1 MAERVLMSGNE
12 AIASGAIHAG
22 CKAFFGY
29 PITPQS
35 EIPEYMAR
43 ELPKAGGVFLQS
55 ECELAAAG
63 MVYGASYT
71 GTRTMTAS
79 SGPGISLMQEFFSF
93 ASSQMVPMVIADIMR
108 GGPGSAGTGL
118 YSQADYF
125 QATKSGGHG
134 GYRTIVL
141 APFSSQECF
150 DFTQVAFHL
159 SEKYRMVVIVLSDGL
174 LGHSSETV
182 DLKTLEF
189 EPLPE
194 KTWAL
199 KRVLEGKEWLPVG
212 SGGAL
217 FGYPEGIAYYLE
229 RNDTYKKLKETE
241 VRYKSYEID
250 DADVLLVSFGWVA
263 RMALEAVR
271 MARSEGLK
279 VGLLRPVTLF
289 PFPTEAIRE
298 AAVNA
303 GRVLVVEDS
312 PGLMVE
318 DVEAAVQG
326 KAPVHLLGVW
336 GRNQPGMNGVI
347 QPGRIL
353 EEVKGLK

>member
-12 AIASGAIHAG
+12 AIACGAIHAG

-35 EIPEYMAR
+35 EILEYMAR
-43 ELPKAGGVFLQS
+43 ELPKIGGLFLQS
-55 ECELAAAG
+55 ECELSAAG
-63 MVYGASYT
+63 MVYGASYA
-71 GTRTMTAS
+71 GIRAMTAS

-150 DFTQVAFHL
+150 DLIQSAFHL
-159 SEKYRMVVIVLSDGL
+159 ADKYRMVVIVLLDGL

-182 DLKTLEF
+182 NLETLEF

-212 SGGAL
+212 SDGAL
-217 FGYPEGIAYYLE
+217 FGYPEGIQYYLE
-229 RNDTYKKLKETE
+229 RNETYKTLKEKE
-241 VRYKSYEID
+241 VRYENYEAD
-250 DADVLLVSFGWVA
+250 DADLLLVSFGWVA

-271 MARSEGLK
+271 KARSESLK
-279 VGLLRPVTLF
+279 VGLLRPITLF

-298 AAVNA
+298 AAMRSGN
-303 GRVLVVEDS
+303 VLVVEDS

-336 GRNQPGMNGVI
+336 GRNQPGMNGII

-353 EEVKGLK
+353 KEVKKLL